1 MRKASLF
8 ANTYGMGLF
17 FLIAAVAVPGLY
29 AAGVIDISDVNRYGR
44 YACFAIAAIGVDL
57 IWGYTGILTLCHAM
71 FFCFGGY
78 AMGMYLAHNG
88 PLDGDSI
95 PRCLFVVS
103 SEVSGLKLPW
113 FWEPFKSLPVSVF
126 LALLIPGIFAFV
138 FGYFA
143 FRSRVKGVYFSII
156 TQATTLAAFNVFCL
170 NQVKLC
176 GTNGLTNFVTLAGH
190 DLNQPA
196 TKVGLYILSV
206 AALIAAY
213 YGCKFVVK
221 SRLGRILIAIRDNEN
236 RLRFSGYQP
245 AYFKVFAFAFS
256 AMLAGIAGMLYVPQN
271 GIITPSVM
279 LPVESIVMV
288 VWVAMGGRGT
298 LSGAVI
304 GAIVFSVLRAKLT
317 TELPNAWP
325 FVLGG
330 IAIAVVL
337 FLPRGIIGTFIPEE
351 GERKIESSDKP
362 PLPDAPVPSA
372 PASVTVTQEG
382 AKA

>member
-1 MRKASLF
+1 MPKAASNF
-8 ANTYGMGLF
+8 VNSYGMLLF
-17 FLIAAVAVPGLY
+17 FAAALVGIPLLY
-29 AAGVIDISDVNRYGR
+29 AVGVIDISEVNRYGR

-103 SEVSGLKLPW
+103 SEVGGLKLPW
-113 FWEPFKSLPVSVF
+113 FWEPFKSFPAAVA
-126 LALLIPGIFAFV
+126 LAVLIPGIFGFL

-156 TQATTLAAFNVFCL
+156 TQATTLAAYNVFCL
-170 NQVKLC
+170 NNMKLC
-176 GTNGLTNFVTLAGH
+176 GTNGLTNFVTVLGH
-190 DLNQPA
+190 ELNSPA

-206 AALIAAY
+206 LALIAAY
-213 YGCKFVVK
+213 YGCKFIVK

-236 RLRFSGYQP
+236 RLRFSGYHP
-245 AYFKVFAFAFS
+245 AFFKVFAFAFS
-256 AMLAGIAGMLYVPQN
+256 AMLAGLAGMLYVPQN

-279 LPVESIVMV
+279 LPNASIEMV
-288 VWVAMGGRGT
+288 VAVAIGGRGY

-304 GAIVFSVLRAKLT
+304 GAIVLNLLRAKLT

-330 IAIAVVL
+330 IAIGVVL
-337 FLPRGIIGTFIPEE
+337 LLPRGIIGTFIPEE
-351 GERKIESSDKP
+351 GERKSESREKP
-362 PLPDAPVPSA
+362 PLPGA
-372 PASVTVTQEG
+372 PAGVAVAQEG